1 MNIVQGNVNLNRA
14 DEADLEDERMDG
26 QGFAR
31 RTAGERSNELMLAYE
46 REMRDEPT
54 DTVREYLRSIGQHAL
69 LTAPEEL
76 DLGLDVERWMLLK
89 ETRKKMEEESGREP
103 DTAELAAAIMM
114 TTFGALALLRTLG
127 KETEMELPLE
137 APTSALLADPKVR
150 KLLDDP
156 PPDAMKERVAAQLD
170 ALPDAAKE
178 RMAKAM
184 DVPAKDI
191 GAETGKETGKLVA
204 ALSRASVV
212 IPVTTF
218 SLAESELGPRLYDG
232 ELDADELA
240 RAIEPE
246 RKRIERWW
254 NVISDRGQG
263 ASERLTSSNLRLV
276 VSVARRYLRR
286 GLPLLDLIQEG
297 NLGLM
302 RAVEKYDPH
311 RGYKFSTY
319 ATWWI
324 RQAVTRALADQ
335 GRTIRLPVHV
345 VERLQQLNTAE
356 RNLTRDGDRD
366 PTTKDLAL
374 ELEWWPNATIDGEAL
389 SEEEAE
395 WWPIIYYDPDD
406 ADDDEDA
413 VANVGETLLSE
424 EVRERAR
431 TLADAESDCIRE
443 TGEHPTNEQLAR
455 RLQWKTRAVAEIR
468 RLTLNAITQVETL
481 MRQRQHT
488 ISLGTPV
495 GEEESTLEDFIQ
507 DTSAW
512 TPDEISMKT
521 LMREDVVN
529 ALDDIAPRLR
539 MVLAYRFGFI
549 DDRPRTLEEVGR
561 ELGVT
566 RERVRQLEKQAIGL
580 LKASGKLPRIEDL
593 ERE

>member
-1 MNIVQGNVNLNRA
+1 MVNRNDYR
-14 DEADLEDERMDG
+14 EDEDADVLELDPVHG
-26 QGFAR
+26 QGSAR

-46 REMRDEPT
+46 REIRDEPT

-76 DLGLDVERWMLLK
+76 DLGLDVERWMVLK
-89 ETRKKMEEESGREP
+89 ETRAEMTAEMGRDP
-103 DTAELAAAIMM
+103 DTTELAAALMM
-114 TTFGALALLRTLG
+114 TTFGALNLLRTIG
-127 KETEMELPLE
+127 AESDMELPLE
-137 APTSALLADPKVR
+137 APASELLSQPGVR

-156 PPDAMKERVAAQLD
+156 PPDAMKERMAD
-170 ALPDAAKE
+170 AVE
-178 RMAKAM
+178 
-184 DVPAKDI
+184 VPLEDI
-191 GAETGKETGKLVA
+191 GKRVA
-204 ALSRASVV
+204 ALAKASAA
-212 IPVTTF
+212 IPPTTF
-218 SLAESELGPRLYDG
+218 RLAENRLGPRLYHDDLG
-232 ELDADELA
+232 RDELA
-240 RAIEPE
+240 RTIEPE
-246 RKRIERWW
+246 RRQIERQWK
-254 NVISDRGQG
+254 IITARGQG

-356 RNLTRDGDRD
+356 RHLMRDKDRD
-366 PTTKDLAL
+366 PTTRELAL
-374 ELEWWPNATIDGEAL
+374 ELDWWPANAT
-389 SEEEAE
+389 
-395 WWPIIYYDPDD
+395 
-406 ADDDEDA
+406 
-413 VANVGETLLSE
+413 VGEEPL
-424 EVRERAR
+424 RAPDVKKLAKI
-431 TLADAESDCIRE
+431 LADAENDHIQTRAE
-443 TGEHPTNEQLAR
+443 YPTAAQLAER
-455 RLQWKTRAVAEIR
+455 PEWEEALASAAPGMDLMDPAELPEWKKEAVTEIR
-468 RLTLNAITQVETL
+468 RLTANAISQVETL

-507 DTSAW
+507 DTSAR
-512 TPDEISMKT
+512 TPDEVATKM
-521 LMREDVVN
+521 LMREDVVK
-529 ALDDIAPRLR
+529 ALDEIHPRLR
-539 MVLAYRFGFI
+539 LVLSYRFGFI

-580 LKASGKLPRIEDL
+580 LKASGKLPRIEDF

>member
-1 MNIVQGNVNLNRA
+1 MNIVEKEYLDRA
-14 DEADLEDERMDG
+14 DAELENNDDDRMGG

-31 RTAGERSNELMLAYE
+31 RTAGERSDELMLAYE
-46 REMRDEPT
+46 KEMRDEPT

-89 ETRKKMEEESGREP
+89 ETRAKMTEEMGREP
-103 DTAELAAAIMM
+103 DTLELAAAMM
-114 TTFGALALLRTLG
+114 MSTFGALSLLRTIG
-127 KETEMELPLE
+127 AESDMELPLE
-137 APTSALLADPKVR
+137 APTSALLADPQVW

-156 PPDAMKERVAAQLD
+156 PQDAMKERERIAAAMVAQ
-170 ALPDAAKE
+170 PDDEKE
-178 RMAKAM
+178 RVGKALN
-184 DVPAKDI
+184 VVVKDI
-191 GAETGKETGKLVA
+191 DKDPLKETGKLVA
-204 ALSRASVV
+204 ALSRAAKV
-212 IPVTTF
+212 IPVPTF
-218 SLAESELGPRLYDG
+218 GLAESELGARLYDDG
-232 ELDADELA
+232 MGADELA

-254 NVISDRGQG
+254 SVISDRGQG

-366 PTTKDLAL
+366 PTTRDLAL
-374 ELEWWPNATIDGEAL
+374 ELDWWPNSTIISGEAL
-389 SEEEAE
+389 SSEEAD
-395 WWPIIYYDPDD
+395 WWPLVDFNDD
-406 ADDDEDA
+406 GEIE
-413 VANVGETLLSE
+413 GETLLSE
-424 EVRERAR
+424 EVKERAKM
-431 TLADAESDCIRE
+431 LADAEDAHIRE
-443 TGEHPTNEQLAR
+443 TGEHPTDAQLAISLRWKTKAAGQVR
-455 RLQWKTRAVAEIR
+455 RLIA
-468 RLTLNAITQVETL
+468 NAITQVETL

-539 MVLAYRFGFI
+539 LVLAYRFGFI